1 MVVVPFTQQS
11 GEQTEERES
20 LARQAAAAIQIVAGE
35 GEELMDGDAIEKYNK
50 GISHVENI
58 LNLHKLRQEVLVKEK
73 LAAVGRSS
81 KSVDQRNMRKY
92 ASTPNLLASVS
103 ARVVSVFMKCHQ
115 RILSSV
121 TVSSNLLVNTINT
134 NKEDA

>member
-1 MVVVPFTQQS
+1 MYDVMIFFIFSPQQS

-20 LARQAAAAIQIVAGE
+20 LAQKAAEAMQVGGD
-35 GEELMDGDAIEKYNK
+35 GEELMDGDAIDKYNK

-81 KSVDQRNMRKY
+81 KSLATRNMRKY
-92 ASTPNLLASVS
+92 ASTPNLFNA
-103 ARVVSVFMKCHQ
+103 
-115 RILSSV
+115 
-121 TVSSNLLVNTINT
+121 VSSFICDELIN
-134 NKEDA
+134 